1 MRWPLATKIF
11 RLIHRWSSKVNKQ
24 ITIIIGLDRN
34 RSEKEGLTAMCISK
48 YFKYLNQ
55 RTPKLDKKI
64 ISKDNK

>member
-1 MRWPLATKIF
+1 
-11 RLIHRWSSKVNKQ
+11 
-24 ITIIIGLDRN
+24 
-34 RSEKEGLTAMCISK
+34 MCISK